1 MQPQPPQAAIA
12 SLDTAEAAWEAM
24 GEPSVRQ
31 KNSKVFCCDFPPLLK
46 GEGAK
51 VAQRRMPSLPMR
63 KHLQEL
69 KQGLPCFFMRG
80 ECSMRTLVLKR
91 TKKRLGRGGIVAV
104 PLPTHAHD
112 HLRLFPCLARGA
124 AGVLAARSR

>member
-1 MQPQPPQAAIA
+1 
-12 SLDTAEAAWEAM
+12 M

-51 VAQRRMPSLPMR
+51 VAQRRMPSLPMI

-69 KQGLPCFFMRG
+69 KQGLPCFFMRAG
-80 ECSMRTLVLKR
+80 ECSMHTLVFKR
-91 TKKRLGRGGIVAV
+91 TKKRFGCGVIVV
-104 PLPTHAHD
+104 VTLPTHAHD
-112 HLRLFPCLARGA
+112 NLRLFQCLARGA
-124 AGVLAARSR
+124 AGVLAAPIKYDGAPQQPDDDY